1 MEFGSRLDRFIG
13 KEDLWGYL
21 WLLLNSIAGVYYIRT
36 PAQQWSSRPNSA
48 PETLLINFLY
58 VENSTQEQL
67 MRLRAQLSMEQDA
80 AGTNTLTLEQESIP
94 VSLTLN
100 VSHRQDT
107 TFN

>member
-1 MEFGSRLDRFIG
+1 
-13 KEDLWGYL
+13 
-21 WLLLNSIAGVYYIRT
+21 
-36 PAQQWSSRPNSA
+36 
-48 PETLLINFLY
+48 
-58 VENSTQEQL
+58 